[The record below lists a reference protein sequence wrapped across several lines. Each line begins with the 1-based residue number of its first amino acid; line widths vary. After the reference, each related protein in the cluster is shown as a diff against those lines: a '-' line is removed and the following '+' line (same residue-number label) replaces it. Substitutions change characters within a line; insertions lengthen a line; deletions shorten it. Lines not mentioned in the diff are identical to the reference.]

1 MRLNKQR
8 IKNPEKQ
15 MLHMVDLNSL
25 LKIKIFGWIIFVFNL
40 TVGITN
46 LLYLIL
52 QSTTIFGNVVGIF
65 IMSNLLVTMLYS
77 LFLSR
82 QLRTT
87 IKQGFRLNLLCYG
100 YFGGVV
106 LAMFGIFLSV
116 FIGFN
121 DGVFANIGLGVLL
134 YGANFGIV
142 IYGIVLGLIPAIPKN
157 NILLS
162 TSPIP
167 EDLVW
172 NRNIKTQKRLR
183 WLKYTIIIIC
193 SFVIVIGGLVCYSLF
208 FSLQGRLRMYM
219 IRVFAGQAA
228 LFFGFAILSFTFILF
243 KITRFI
249 RKKLIRIPMS
259 SLVILGVVLSGICF
273 VPLGLTTLYA
283 QEADETFSAS
293 FNPVFSGDW
302 KAVIENSGF
311 TDAFLKKPF
320 LLGGYFLGP
329 PIYDCIVKKNV
340 LYFDGSTSNYTVDAN
355 VKLYFDAYLP
365 PSDAYA
371 LPGNHSTLIRIHG
384 GGLTIGDKGLGNVL
398 TMNRYFAAQGYC
410 VFDIQYGLNN
420 GPESMGIPII
430 TPKNVLGNFT
440 LDDMM
445 RHIGNFTFYLEE
457 HNTEYGAN
465 LNSVFISGGSSGGQL
480 ACATALSI
488 ASGNYTETFSGNY
501 TIKGIIPYYPANN
514 ASLSFTLQ
522 STPEWR
528 NPELLVND
536 QSPPCLIY
544 QGDQDHLIVRSRS
557 LENTYLTRGNAEV
570 CLLIF
575 PTAGHASD
583 LYFPGYYN
591 QVFLFY
597 MERFMF
603 LYH

>member
-1 MRLNKQR
+1 
-8 IKNPEKQ
+8 
-15 MLHMVDLNSL
+15 MVELNSL
-25 LKIKIFGWIIFVFNL
+25 LNIKIFGWIIFVLNV

-46 LLYLIL
+46 LLYLIIR
-52 QSTTIFGNVVGIF
+52 SSAFFGNLVGIF
-65 IMSNLLVTMLYS
+65 IISNLLVTMLYS
-77 LFLSR
+77 LCLSH

-87 IKQGFRLNLLCYG
+87 IKQGYRLKLLCYG
-100 YFGGVV
+100 YFGGVI
-106 LAMFGIFLSV
+106 LAMMFSFLAL

-121 DGVFANIGLGVLL
+121 DGVLVNIGLGVLL
-134 YGANFGIV
+134 YGANFGII
-142 IYGIVLGLIPAIPKN
+142 IYGAALGLIPAISSSYN
-157 NILLS
+157 FLS

-172 NRNIKTQKRLR
+172 NRSIKNQKRVS
-183 WLKYTIIIIC
+183 WLKCVIIIIC
-193 SFVIVIGGLVCYSLF
+193 LLEVITGGLVCYSLF
-208 FSLQGRLRMYM
+208 FGLQGRLRIFM
-219 IRVFAGQAA
+219 IKVFAGQAA
-228 LFFGFAILSFTFILF
+228 LFIGFGILSFTFILF
-243 KITRFI
+243 KITRSI
-249 RKKLIRIPMS
+249 PKKLIRIPMS
-259 SLVILGVVLSGICF
+259 SLVILGIVLSGLCF
-273 VPLGLTTLYA
+273 VPLGLTPQFA
-283 QEADETFSAS
+283 QDADETFSTS

-302 KAVIENSGF
+302 KAVIENSGYA
-311 TDAFLKKPF
+311 DAFLQTPF
-320 LLGGYFLGP
+320 SVGGYFLGP
-329 PIYDCIVKKNV
+329 PTYDRIVKKDV
-340 LYFDGSTSNYTVDAN
+340 LYLDGSSSNYTVDAN

-365 PSDAYA
+365 PNDSDT
-371 LPGNHSTLIRIHG
+371 LPGNRSTLIRIHG
-384 GGLTIGDKGLGNVL
+384 GGLTIGDKGLGNVI

-430 TPKNVLGNFT
+430 TPANVLGNFT

-445 RHIGNFTFYLEE
+445 RHIGVFTFYLED

-488 ASGNYTETFSGNY
+488 VSGNYTETFSANY

-514 ASLSFTLQ
+514 ASLSFALQ

-528 NPELLVND
+528 NPELLVNN

-557 LENTYLTRGNAEV
+557 LENTYLTRDNAEV

-575 PTAGHASD
+575 PLAGHASD
-583 LYFPGYYN
+583 LYFSGYYN

>member
-1 MRLNKQR
+1 MA
-8 IKNPEKQ
+8 E
-15 MLHMVDLNSL
+15 MNSL
-25 LKIKIFGWIIFVFNL
+25 LRIKIFGWIIFIVNVI
-40 TVGITN
+40 VGITN
-46 LLYLIL
+46 VIYLVIR
-52 QSTTIFGNVVGIF
+52 SYAFYVNMVGIF
-65 IMSNLLVTMLYS
+65 IIGNLSATMLYS
-77 LFLSR
+77 LYLSH
-82 QLRTT
+82 QLRRNV
-87 IKQGFRLNLLCYG
+87 KQGQRLNLACYG
-100 YFGGVV
+100 YFVGII
-106 LAMFGIFLSV
+106 LAMGFTFLAG

-121 DGVFANIGLGVLL
+121 DGVLVNLGLGVLL

-142 IYGIVLGLIPAIPKN
+142 IYGAVLGLIPTISKEYNFLP
-157 NILLS
+157 

-172 NRNIKTQKRLR
+172 KRSSKAQKRVR
-183 WLKYTIIIIC
+183 FLKVAIVIIC
-193 SFVIVIGGLVCYSLF
+193 SLIIVSGGLACYSMF
-208 FSLQGRLRMYM
+208 FGLEGRLRIYM
-219 IRVFAGQAA
+219 IKVFAGQAA
-228 LFFGFAILSFTFILF
+228 LFIGFGTLSFTFILF
-243 KITRFI
+243 KITHSI
-249 RKKLIRIPMS
+249 RGKLKQIPMS
-259 SLVILGVVLSGICF
+259 FLFIVGIIFSGFCF
-273 VPLGLTTLYA
+273 VPLGLTPQFA

-302 KAVIENSGF
+302 KAVIDNSGYA
-311 TDAFLKKPF
+311 DAFLQTPF
-320 LLGGYFLGP
+320 SVGGYFLGP
-329 PIYDCIVKKNV
+329 PTYDCIVRKNV
-340 LYFDGSTSNYTVDAN
+340 LYLDGSASNFTVDEN
-355 VKLYFDAYLP
+355 VTLYFDAYLP
-365 PSDAYA
+365 PNDSDS
-371 LPGNHSTLIRIHG
+371 LPGNRSTLIRIHG
-384 GGLTIGDKGLGNVL
+384 GGLTIGDKGLGNVI

-430 TPKNVLGNFT
+430 TPANVLGNFT

-445 RHIGNFTFYLEE
+445 RHIGVFTFYLEE

-465 LNSVFISGGSSGGQL
+465 LDSVFISGGSSGGHL

-488 ASGNYTETFSGNY
+488 ASGNYTETFSANY

-514 ASLSFTLQ
+514 VSLSFALQ

-528 NPELLVND
+528 NPELLVSN

-583 LYFPGYYN
+583 LYFSGYYN